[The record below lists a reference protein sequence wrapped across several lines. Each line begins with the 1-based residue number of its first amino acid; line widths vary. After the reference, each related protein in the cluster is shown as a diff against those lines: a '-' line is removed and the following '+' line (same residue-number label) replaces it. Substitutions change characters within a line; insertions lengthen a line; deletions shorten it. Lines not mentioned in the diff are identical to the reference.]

1 MRWCSTTSVTS
12 AYSTQR
18 VVSSSQLRVAWDDF
32 EDARTIIWSFFPLL
46 NPRLFFSTSRDDEY
60 EMYGER
66 FFLFLP
72 AWPLGKDEFENSVLR
87 IDSQNE
93 SSFFWVNGF
102 LNILWVLKKY
112 KSETLSK
119 HRQSLCFS
127 ILVYIFSGLRP
138 IKAEYKGCL
147 AGCYTVR
154 CNIVSVEA
162 CWWC

>member
-12 AYSTQR
+12 AFSTQR
-18 VVSSSQLRVAWDDF
+18 VVSSSQLRVAWDDLKMHTNYNMVIF
-32 EDARTIIWSFFPLL
+32 SPPQPATILL
-46 NPRLFFSTSRDDEY
+46 NIQRRWIRNVWWEI
-60 EMYGER
+60 
-66 FFLFLP
+66 FLFLP

-147 AGCYTVR
+147 VGCYSVR
-154 CNIVSVEA
+154 CNIVSIEA